1 MLQVCPGLKCENLVK
16 ILTSLKRLLTYLEND
31 SIFKYNIQAP
41 RLVLMTSLNL
51 PVLYALVVCHYLYFF
66 VYSRKV
72 NDSNDSVNIITD
84 ENNSSSRDIETPNM
98 LSSMD
103 MNNQALWNYQQM
115 MKYILPDQMK
125 CILLILRK

>member
-16 ILTSLKRLLTYLEND
+16 ILTSLQRLLTYLEND

-41 RLVLMTSLNL
+41 SLVFMTSLNL
-51 PVLYALVVCHYLYFF
+51 PVLCTLVVCHYVFF

-72 NDSNDSVNIITD
+72 NDSNDSVNIGTD
-84 ENNSSSRDIETPNM
+84 ENNSSSRDIETPNR
-98 LSSMD
+98 LSSMN

-115 MKYILPDQMK
+115 TKYIFPDQMK
-125 CILLILRK
+125 CILLI